1 LLTFVCHDGL
11 MGGLRELWAGFLKRA
26 GKGGDPRLRILLW
39 ATLACLLFG
48 AAELGQPLE
57 NALRNVRNTVRSHPT
72 SGDIVLVGI
81 DDRSLKELE
90 KWPWPRGYHALL
102 TDRLIAQGADRIFFT
117 IDFSSRADPRNDA
130 MLASALA
137 RAGRKVTLPFQQVRD
152 PASGNQTTIL
162 PHPIFRSHV
171 SMASMFLEYDFQGA
185 VWRLPSAAQV
195 DGVTYPSLAAELSGS
210 EGRLGEEFRVDY
222 SFDPRSV
229 PSISAVDVIRGR
241 SPTGAFSGKAV
252 VVAGT
257 SAQLGGFQLAPGHG
271 WMSSSYIHILGA
283 ETLKSG
289 RPVDVGWFL
298 PFLTV
303 VLSAGLCLLLP
314 RLRHAIGAMAGILT
328 CLLVAPFQLD
338 ASLIY
343 IDTAPALVLLLAIAA
358 SLAWSEFRRSY
369 RLRGTV
375 NTVSGLPN
383 LNALRQERVDH
394 GRPLVAARI
403 QNYAEIA
410 SALAMD
416 DEKALIEQ
424 IIGRLT
430 VGANERTLYQGDEG
444 IFAWFAES
452 ETNYLG
458 DHLDALHSLFRSPI
472 VVGGNP
478 LDLSI
483 TFGFDAGSG
492 RSISNR
498 LGSALVAAD
507 EAGQEALKW
516 KRYDPAKLKDA
527 AWRLSLLS
535 QLDAAIAAGDVWI
548 AYQPKLDLR
557 TRAICG
563 AEALVRWTHPEKGAI
578 SPAEFVAAAEQHD
591 RIEGLTIF
599 VLEGAIA
606 AAAAIHRRGIAF
618 NVAVNL
624 SARLIDDSNL
634 ATTIRSLLKKHGLPA
649 SALTLEVTETA
660 ALSGGLGSLDMLW
673 KLRETGVRISIDDY
687 GTGLST
693 LDYLKKIPATE
704 IKIDQTFVQAVEN
717 SRSDKLMVHSTIQLA
732 HSLEQ
737 TVVAEG
743 VEDSQTLETLAQMGC
758 DVAQGYHIG
767 RPMTFRALTRQ
778 VLGERRAKAA

>member
-1 LLTFVCHDGL
+1 
-11 MGGLRELWAGFLKRA
+11 MGGLGELWTGFLKRA
-26 GKGGDPRLRILLW
+26 AKGGDPRLRILLW
-39 ATLACLLFG
+39 ATLACLFFG
-48 AAELGQPLE
+48 AVELGQPLE
-57 NALRNVRNTVRSHPT
+57 NVLRSIRNTTASRAT
-72 SGDIVLVGI
+72 SGDIMLVAI
-81 DDRSLKELE
+81 DDRSLNELE

-102 TDRLIAQGADRIFFT
+102 TDRLMAQGAQRIFFT

-130 MLASALA
+130 MLVAALK
-137 RAGRKVTLPFQQVRD
+137 RAGGKVTLPVQQLPDSV
-152 PASGNQTTIL
+152 SGEQATIL
-162 PHPIFRSHV
+162 PHAIFRSHV
-171 SMASMFLEYDFQGA
+171 EMATLYFEYDFQGA
-185 VWRLPSAAQV
+185 VWRLPRASKV
-195 DGVTYPSLAAELSGS
+195 GNVTYPSLATALSGS
-210 EGRLGEEFRVDY
+210 EARAGEQFRVDY

-229 PSISAVDVIRGR
+229 PTVSAVDVLRGR
-241 SPTGAFSGKAV
+241 VPSRAFAGKTIIIAPTSV
-252 VVAGT
+252 
-257 SAQLGGFQLAPGHG
+257 QLGSSQLLPGHG
-271 WMSSSYIHILGA
+271 WLPFSYIHILGA
-283 ETLKSG
+283 ETLKVG
-289 RPVDVGWFL
+289 NPVDIGWFL
-298 PFLTV
+298 PFLAAAFA
-303 VLSAGLCLLLP
+303 AGLCLLLQ
-314 RLRHAIGAMAGILT
+314 RLRNAIGAMTGV
-328 CLLVAPFQLD
+328 LLCVLGAPFPLE

-343 IDTAPALVLLLAIAA
+343 IDIAPALFLLLAIAV
-358 SLAWSEFRRSY
+358 SLSWSEFRRSY

-383 LNALRQERVDH
+383 LNALRQEKIDH

-403 QNYAEIA
+403 LNYAEIA
-410 SALAMD
+410 SALPVD
-416 DEKALIEQ
+416 DEKALVEQ
-424 IIGRLT
+424 ITSRLT
-430 VGANERTLYQGDEG
+430 IGAMERRLYQGDEG
-444 IFAWFAES
+444 IFAWFAEEG

-472 VVGGNP
+472 VVGDNP

-483 TFGFDAGSG
+483 AFGFDAGG
-492 RSISNR
+492 DRSISNR

-507 EAGQEALKW
+507 EAGHESLKW

-535 QLDAAIAAGDVWI
+535 QLDAAIDAGDVWI

-563 AEALVRWTHPEKGAI
+563 AEALVRWTHPEKGPI

-606 AAAAIHRRGIAF
+606 AAAAIHRRGISF

-624 SARLIDDSNL
+624 SARLIDDSKL
-634 ATTIRSLLKKHGLPA
+634 AATVRSLLKKHDLPA
-649 SALTLEVTETA
+649 SGLTLEVTETA
-660 ALSGGLGSLDMLW
+660 ALSGGVGSLDMLW
-673 KLRETGVRISIDDY
+673 KLRETGVHISIDDY

-704 IKIDQTFVQAVEN
+704 IKIDQTFVQAVEH

-743 VEDSQTLETLAQMGC
+743 VEDRQTLETLAQMGC

-778 VLGERRAKAA
+778 VLSERRAKAA

>member
-1 LLTFVCHDGL
+1 
-11 MGGLRELWAGFLKRA
+11 
-26 GKGGDPRLRILLW
+26 
-39 ATLACLLFG
+39 
-48 AAELGQPLE
+48 
-57 NALRNVRNTVRSHPT
+57 
-72 SGDIVLVGI
+72 
-81 DDRSLKELE
+81 
-90 KWPWPRGYHALL
+90 
-102 TDRLIAQGADRIFFT
+102 
-117 IDFSSRADPRNDA
+117 
-130 MLASALA
+130 
-137 RAGRKVTLPFQQVRD
+137 
-152 PASGNQTTIL
+152 
-162 PHPIFRSHV
+162 
-171 SMASMFLEYDFQGA
+171 
-185 VWRLPSAAQV
+185 
-195 DGVTYPSLAAELSGS
+195 
-210 EGRLGEEFRVDY
+210 
-222 SFDPRSV
+222 
-229 PSISAVDVIRGR
+229 
-241 SPTGAFSGKAV
+241 
-252 VVAGT
+252 
-257 SAQLGGFQLAPGHG
+257 
-271 WMSSSYIHILGA
+271 
-283 ETLKSG
+283 
-289 RPVDVGWFL
+289 
-298 PFLTV
+298 
-303 VLSAGLCLLLP
+303 
-314 RLRHAIGAMAGILT
+314 
-328 CLLVAPFQLD
+328 
-338 ASLIY
+338 
-343 IDTAPALVLLLAIAA
+343 
-358 SLAWSEFRRSY
+358 
-369 RLRGTV
+369 
-375 NTVSGLPN
+375 VSGLPN
-383 LNALRQERVDH
+383 LNALRQERIDH
-394 GRPLVAARI
+394 SRPLVAARI

-410 SALAMD
+410 SALPVE
-416 DEKALIEQ
+416 DEKAMIEQ

-430 VGANERTLYQGDEG
+430 IGARERTLYQGDEG
-444 IFAWFAES
+444 IFAWFAEES

-472 VVGGNP
+472 IVGGNP

-563 AEALVRWTHPEKGAI
+563 AEALVRWTHPEKGPI

-591 RIEGLTIF
+591 RIGGLTIF

-624 SARLIDDSNL
+624 SARLIDDGNL
-634 ATTIRSLLKKHGLPA
+634 ARTIRSLLKKHGLPA

-660 ALSGGLGSLDMLW
+660 ALSGGIGSLDMLW

-743 VEDSQTLETLAQMGC
+743 VEDHQTLETLAQMGC
-758 DVAQGYHIG
+758 DMAQGYHIG

>member
-1 LLTFVCHDGL
+1 
-11 MGGLRELWAGFLKRA
+11 MGGLGELWAGFLKRA
-26 GKGGDPRLRILLW
+26 GRGGDPRLRILLW
-39 ATLACLLFG
+39 ASLACLLFG
-48 AAELGQPLE
+48 AAELGQPIE

-102 TDRLIAQGADRIFFT
+102 IDRLIAQGADRIFFT

-130 MLASALA
+130 MLADALA
-137 RAGRKVTLPFQQVRD
+137 RANGKVTLPFQQLRD
-152 PASGNQTTIL
+152 PASGNQTTIP

-171 SMASMFLEYDFQGA
+171 SIASLSLEYDFQGA
-185 VWRLPSAAQV
+185 VWRLPSAGQV
-195 DGVTYPSLAAELSGS
+195 DQVTYPSFAAALSGS
-210 EGRLGEEFRVDY
+210 KGRVGEEFRVDY

-229 PSISAVDVIRGR
+229 PSISAVDVIRGQ
-241 SPTGAFSGKAV
+241 SATGAFSGKTV
-252 VVAGT
+252 VVAPT
-257 SAQLGGFQLAPGHG
+257 SVQLGSFQLAPGHG

-298 PFLTV
+298 PFLTAIV
-303 VLSAGLCLLLP
+303 GAGLCLLLP
-314 RLRHAIGAMAGILT
+314 RLRNAIGAMTGILA
-328 CLLVAPFQLD
+328 CVLVAPFPLD
-338 ASLIY
+338 ARLIY
-343 IDTAPALVLLLAIAA
+343 IDTAPALVALLAIAA

-375 NTVSGLPN
+375 NAVSGLPN

-410 SALAMD
+410 SALPVD

-430 VGANERTLYQGDEG
+430 VGASERTLYQGDEG

-452 ETNYLG
+452 ETTYLG

-472 VVGGNP
+472 VVGANP

-563 AEALVRWTHPEKGAI
+563 AEALVRWTHPEKGPI

-624 SARLIDDSNL
+624 SARLIDDSGL
-634 ATTIRSLLKKHGLPA
+634 AKTIRALLKKHDLPA
-649 SALTLEVTETA
+649 SSLTLEVTETA
-660 ALSGGLGSLDMLW
+660 ALSGGVGSLDMLW
-673 KLRETGVRISIDDY
+673 KLRETGVHISIDDY

-737 TVVAEG
+737 RVVAEG
-743 VEDSQTLETLAQMGC
+743 VEDRQTLETLAQMGC

-778 VLGERRAKAA
+778 VLGERRSKAA

>member
-1 LLTFVCHDGL
+1 

-39 ATLACLLFG
+39 ATLTCLLFG
-48 AAELGQPLE
+48 AVELGQPLE
-57 NALRNVRNTVRSHPT
+57 NALRNLRNTVRSHPT
-72 SGDIVLVGI
+72 SGDIVLVAI
-81 DDRSLKELE
+81 DDRSLEELE

-102 TDRLIAQGADRIFFT
+102 TDQLLAKGAKRIFFT

-130 MLASALA
+130 MLAAALA
-137 RAGRKVTLPFQQVRD
+137 RAEGKVTLPVQQLRD
-152 PASGNQTTIL
+152 LVTGKQITLL
-162 PHPIFRSHV
+162 PHPILRPHV
-171 SMASMFLEYDFQGA
+171 QVATLYFEYDFQGA
-185 VWRLPSAAQV
+185 VWRLPRASQIGNA
-195 DGVTYPSLAAELSGS
+195 TYPSLATALSGS
-210 EGRLGEEFRVDY
+210 EGQPGEDFRIDY

-229 PSISAVDVIRGR
+229 PTVSAVDVLRGR
-241 SPTGAFSGKAV
+241 VHGRALAGKTI
-252 VVAGT
+252 VVAPT
-257 SAQLGGFQLAPGHG
+257 SVQLGSSQLLPGHG
-271 WMSSSYIHILGA
+271 WLPFSYIHILGA
-283 ETLKSG
+283 ETLKAG
-289 RPVDVGWFL
+289 APIDIGWFL
-298 PFLTV
+298 PFLAAAIA
-303 VLSAGLCLLLP
+303 AGLCLILQ
-314 RLRHAIGAMAGILT
+314 RLRNALGAMTGVLLSVLAVPFPLEAG
-328 CLLVAPFQLD
+328 
-338 ASLIY
+338 LIY
-343 IDTAPALVLLLAIAA
+343 IDTAPALFLLLTVAI
-358 SLAWSEFRRSY
+358 SLSWFEFRRSY
-369 RLRGTV
+369 KLRGMV

-383 LNALRQERVDH
+383 LNALRQEKIDH
-394 GRPLVAARI
+394 SRPLVAARI

-410 SALAMD
+410 SALPVD
-416 DEKALIEQ
+416 DEKALVEQ
-424 IIGRLT
+424 ITSRLT
-430 VGANERTLYQGDEG
+430 VGAKDRTLYQGDEG
-444 IFAWFAES
+444 IFAWFAEEG

-472 VVGGNP
+472 VLDGNP

-483 TFGFDAGSG
+483 TFGFDAGGG

-535 QLDAAIAAGDVWI
+535 QLDAAIDAGDVWI

-557 TRAICG
+557 TRCICG
-563 AEALVRWTHPEKGAI
+563 AEALVRWTHPEKGPI

-591 RIEGLTIF
+591 RIERLTLF

-618 NVAVNL
+618 AVAVNL
-624 SARLIDDSNL
+624 SARLIDDMSL
-634 ATTIRSLLKKHGLPA
+634 ATTIRALLKKHGLPP
-649 SALTLEVTETA
+649 SSLTLEVTETA

-743 VEDSQTLETLAQMGC
+743 VEDGQTLETLAQMGC